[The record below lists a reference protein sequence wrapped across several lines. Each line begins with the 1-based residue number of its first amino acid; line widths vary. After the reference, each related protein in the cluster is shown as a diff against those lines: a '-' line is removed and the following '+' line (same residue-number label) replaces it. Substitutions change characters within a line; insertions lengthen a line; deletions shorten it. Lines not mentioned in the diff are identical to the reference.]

1 MADANLIEQA
11 VARTLRDSL
20 GRIQG
25 ASEEL
30 SQAVN
35 DLVAACASSRPSN
48 ALPSMVRAQSSAAS
62 LSAALEVLSRFVTSA
77 LQPASRSS
85 LEQEMALAT
94 SQISADLMSAV
105 EQPRVD
111 AEHLTAGS
119 RNVVEGIH
127 AVPEGTALPEDS
139 QVAAPEFTQDSPV
152 EPAGPGNVPVDVAA
166 DAVLQDTEQLPPVVE
181 LPPAVEPVYLR
192 EPESLIAPEPVV
204 NEERPAVDDFAPE
217 PAMHAQQETQ
227 PGTNAEGVPVL
238 VTVADSSEPAKPF
251 FDVAKLPEEERE
263 LHKRAYRVAKVSMQ
277 DIVMLHPED
286 IRLGRENKDLCFR
299 LRDDIEKAHREYGR
313 RFQSIYNHPVDYFYD
328 WMVEILAAGNAEAL
342 GEYPYPS
349 PVLRR

>member
-1 MADANLIEQA
+1 MADSNQIEQA

-30 SQAVN
+30 SQAIN

-77 LQPASRSS
+77 LQPASRSP
-85 LEQEMALAT
+85 LEQEITLAT
-94 SQISADLMSAV
+94 SQVTAESTASM
-105 EQPRVD
+105 EQPRPET
-111 AEHLTAGS
+111 EHLTTGS
-119 RNVVEGIH
+119 RNIAEGIH
-127 AVPEGTALPEDS
+127 AVPEVAPLPEISRLDAPDFAQEVPVEMS
-139 QVAAPEFTQDSPV
+139 DPGAAPADS
-152 EPAGPGNVPVDVAA
+152 
-166 DAVLQDTEQLPPVVE
+166 VLQQTEELPPVEVM
-181 LPPAVEPVYLR
+181 PPAVETVYLR
-192 EPESLIAPEPVV
+192 EPEPLIAPEPVIAQEHV
-204 NEERPAVDDFAPE
+204 AAQDFAPV
-217 PAMHAQQETQ
+217 PAT
-227 PGTNAEGVPVL
+227 PAEVVTVPVI
-238 VTVADSSEPAKPF
+238 VADGSQPKQAF
-251 FDVAKLPEEERE
+251 FDVANLPEEERE